1 MSTITVQ
8 AKALGRKATLFPDW
22 TLTAP
27 PEWVRAG
34 SPILLRDLI
43 TRIVQQEVSAFR
55 QRQAEQ
61 RFIQVL
67 TLEEI
72 TRGAQEGKVSMG
84 GRDLDQDVDPQAAVS
99 TALQAY
105 EDGVYLVLVDG
116 HQVVSLDEQV
126 FLQPDSQVTF
136 VRLVALSGG

>member
-1 MSTITVQ
+1 
-8 AKALGRKATLFPDW
+8 
-22 TLTAP
+22 
-27 PEWVRAG
+27 
-34 SPILLRDLI
+34 
-43 TRIVQQEVSAFR
+43 VQQEVSAFR

-67 TLEEI
+67 TPEEI
-72 TRGAQEGKVSMG
+72 TRGAQKGKLSMG

-105 EDGVYLVLVDG
+105 EDGVYLVFVDG

-126 FLQPDSQVTF
+126 FLQPDSQVTI